1 MVFEVI
7 GAMCMGT
14 HVAKTITRGIVDPA
28 NYVDTPEYYVL
39 AMPAVLAGAS
49 LVAISCTIYG
59 LPISMSKGTIFG
71 LVSVGLASI
80 GTVDYKGVIKCVIG
94 LIISPLLGGAI
105 ACILHLILI
114 ITVKKKDD
122 PVRAAKIA

>member
-1 MVFEVI
+1 
-7 GAMCMGT
+7 MGT
-14 HVAKTITRGIVDPA
+14 HVAKTITRGIIDPN
-28 NYVDTPEYYVL
+28 NYIDNPEYYVL

-80 GTVDYKGVIKCVIG
+80 GTVDYAGVTKCVVG
-94 LIISPLLGGAI
+94 LIVSPILGAAIS
-105 ACILHLILI
+105 CIMHLILI
-114 ITVKKKDD
+114 ITIKKKED
-122 PVRAAKIA
+122 PVKAAKIV